1 MMRKYE
7 TIFILHPS
15 LDEEAVKANIEKFK
29 GVIENGWGTIEN
41 VDFWGKRKLAY
52 EIAKVNEGFYT
63 LINFEANTELPKEL
77 DRVFRITDGVI
88 RHIVVKQEN

>member
-29 GVIENGWGTIEN
+29 GVIENGGGTVEN
-41 VDFWGKRKLAY
+41 VDFWGKRKLAN

>member
-29 GVIENGWGTIEN
+29 GVIENGGGTVEN
-41 VDFWGKRKLAY
+41 VDFWDKRKLAY

>member
-1 MMRKYE
+1 MRKYE

-29 GVIENGWGTIEN
+29 GVIENGGGTVDN

-52 EIAKVNEGFYT
+52 EIKKISEGYYT
-63 LINFEANTELPKEL
+63 LVNFTADTELPREL
-77 DRVFRITDGVI
+77 DRIFRITDGVM
-88 RHIVVKQEN
+88 RHIIVREEA

>member
-15 LDEEAVKANIEKFK
+15 LDEEAVKANNEKFK
-29 GVIENGWGTIEN
+29 GVIENGGGTVEN

>member
-29 GVIENGWGTIEN
+29 GVIENGGGTVEN
-41 VDFWGKRKLAY
+41 IDFWGKRKLAY

>member
-15 LDEEAVKANIEKFK
+15 LDEEAVKANIEKIK
-29 GVIENGWGTIEN
+29 GVIENGGGTVEN

>member
-29 GVIENGWGTIEN
+29 GVIENGGGTVEN

-88 RHIVVKQEN
+88 RHIIVKQEA

>member
-29 GVIENGWGTIEN
+29 GVIENGGGTLEN
-41 VDFWGKRKLAY
+41 VDFWGKRQLAY